1 MALRMRENKLTIFSI
16 GVLSAYMIWRWRRKL
31 SIVQKWTKV
40 IPLNRPLLSC
50 ITVINDSNHADKV
63 SKTISSHLSTVPFM
77 GLDCEWVRSGAFWLN
92 LVRICWILNIKKC
105 AQSLFTRFFTKTPRN
120 RDGPVALLQLATFD
134 GESTKCFLFRLCKFN
149 INESE
154 ELVKLLHSDEHV
166 NLGVGI
172 VGDIKRLRKDYS
184 LGLEY
189 SRNLDLRYLTKA

>member
-1 MALRMRENKLTIFSI
+1 MCSEFTHKIFH
-16 GVLSAYMIWRWRRKL
+16 K
-31 SIVQKWTKV
+31 
-40 IPLNRPLLSC
+40 N
-50 ITVINDSNHADKV
+50 
-63 SKTISSHLSTVPFM
+63 
-77 GLDCEWVRSGAFWLN
+77 
-92 LVRICWILNIKKC
+92 
-105 AQSLFTRFFTKTPRN
+105 PRN

-189 SRNLDLRYLTKA
+189 SRNLDLRYLTKAWVLGHFQFCSLSSNSWLYAT